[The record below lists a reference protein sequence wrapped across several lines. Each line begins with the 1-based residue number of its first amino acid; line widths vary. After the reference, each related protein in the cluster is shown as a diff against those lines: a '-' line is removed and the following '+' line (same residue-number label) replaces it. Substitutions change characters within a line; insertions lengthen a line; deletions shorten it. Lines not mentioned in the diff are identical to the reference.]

1 MFRQTRSDNSQK
13 ENTMKKIFAFLL
25 LAIMGVLVTSSSSAM
40 ASTGTPIDVVFALPG
55 GTNNIAAVEYAAGYN
70 APANSAIRPLAISWV
85 CAGLAETNAITLRKS
100 TTGAVWKGVAITAAT
115 AANGVTLLTDEW
127 YWLHGDYITVK
138 ASVTN
143 AMSITIHALEE

>member
-1 MFRQTRSDNSQK
+1 
-13 ENTMKKIFAFLL
+13 MKKIFAMLFAML
-25 LAIMGVLVTSSSSAM
+25 LALGAILASAPSAL
-40 ASTGTPIDVVFALPG
+40 ASTGTPIDVSISLPG
-55 GTNNIAAVEYAAGYN
+55 GTNNIAAVEYEAGYN

-100 TTGAVWKGVAITAAT
+100 ETGAVWKGVAIAA
-115 AANGVTLLTDEW
+115 AASANGVSLLTDEW